1 MTIPEAAQLVLQ
13 AGIMAQGGEVF
24 VLDMGQPVRVYDLA
38 RNMIELSGLT
48 VRSPEN
54 PEGDIEIEVI
64 GLRPGE
70 KLYEELLI
78 GNDPT
83 ATAHPRIMMASEAF
97 LPWRQLEESLERLQ
111 ELVDAQ
117 DSAGVR
123 TLLTELVPEYQAGRL
138 TDWVASERD
147 SEDVVRLS
155 ARRSQRIVQGG
166 VKPPQNSAAV

>member
-1 MTIPEAAQLVLQ
+1 MVLQ
-13 AGIMAQGGEVF
+13 AGVMADGGEVL

-48 VRSPEN
+48 VRSSDN

-83 ATAHPRIMMASEAF
+83 ATAHPRIMMASEDF
-97 LPWRQLEESLERLQ
+97 LPWSQLEASLERLQ
-111 ELVDAQ
+111 DLLDAQ
-117 DSAGVR
+117 DAAGVR
-123 TLLTELVPEYQAGRL
+123 ALLTELVPEYQAGRL
-138 TDWVASERD
+138 TDWVSSAHGD
-147 SEDVVRLS
+147 DVVRLNT
-155 ARRSQRIVQGG
+155 RRGRQAVQGAAR
-166 VKPPQNSAAV
+166 PARNSALS

>member
-13 AGIMAQGGEVF
+13 AGIMAKGGEVF

-38 RNMIELSGLT
+38 KNMIELSGLS
-48 VRSPEN
+48 VRSAEN

-83 ATAHPRIMMASEAF
+83 ATAHPRIMMASEDF
-97 LPWRQLEESLERLQ
+97 RPWNELQGSLERLQ
-111 ELVDAQ
+111 ILLDAQ
-117 DSAGVR
+117 DAAGVR
-123 TLLTELVPEYQAGRL
+123 ALLNELVPEYRAGLL
-138 TDWVASERD
+138 TDWVSSARKD
-147 SEDVVRLS
+147 DVVQLGTLRG
-155 ARRSQRIVQGG
+155 RQPVQRAIGRA
-166 VKPPQNSAAV
+166 QNSALS

>member
-13 AGIMAQGGEVF
+13 AGIMAEGGEVF

-38 RNMIELSGLT
+38 RNMIELSGLS
-48 VRSPEN
+48 VRGPEN
-54 PEGDIEIEVI
+54 PDGDVEIEVI

-83 ATAHPRIMMASEAF
+83 ATVHPRIMMASENF
-97 LPWRQLEESLERLQ
+97 LPWRQLEANLERLQ
-111 ELVDAQ
+111 ELLDAQ
-117 DSAGVR
+117 DAAGVR

-138 TDWVASERD
+138 SDWVSSAHD

-155 ARRSQRIVQGG
+155 TRRGRRTAQDVA
-166 VKPPQNSAAV
+166 KPTRNSAIS

>member
-13 AGIMAQGGEVF
+13 AGIMAEGGEVF

-38 RNMIELSGLT
+38 RNMIELSGLSI
-48 VRSPEN
+48 RSPEN

-97 LPWRQLEESLERLQ
+97 LIWPELETGLQQLQ
-111 ELVDAQ
+111 ELLDAQ
-117 DSAGVR
+117 DAAGVR

-138 TDWVASERD
+138 TDWVSSARD
-147 SEDVVRLS
+147 NEDVVRLS
-155 ARRSQRIVQGG
+155 TRRDRLSTQAAGKPAR
-166 VKPPQNSAAV
+166 NSAIS